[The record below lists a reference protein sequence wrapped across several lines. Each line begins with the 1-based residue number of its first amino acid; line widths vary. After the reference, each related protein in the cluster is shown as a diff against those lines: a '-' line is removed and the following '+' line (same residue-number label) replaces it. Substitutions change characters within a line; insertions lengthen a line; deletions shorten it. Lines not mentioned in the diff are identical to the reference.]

1 MPSKL
6 GFALETILRHLWL
19 AIVLG
24 CLGQITWAQSA
35 PVQLCVANM
44 QISGSRIANPAGR
57 ELLLKFLG
65 KEKDASVAQD
75 VPIDALQPDEA
86 LQQAK
91 AKNCDYVITTNQIES
106 HSDST
111 ISGAETNI
119 NRLST
124 PTFYVTTT
132 YKLTKVS
139 DGSEVLSGNAKA
151 SDRGSEQNAVGF
163 TMHKIAN
170 KVTEAIKKAGP
181 AK

>member
-1 MPSKL
+1 
-6 GFALETILRHLWL
+6 
-19 AIVLG
+19 
-24 CLGQITWAQSA
+24 
-35 PVQLCVANM
+35 M
-44 QISGSRIANPAGR
+44 QISGSRIANPTGR
-57 ELLLKFLG
+57 ELLLKFLA
-65 KEKDASVAQD
+65 KEKDKSVAED

-119 NRLST
+119 NRMST
-124 PTFYVTTT
+124 PTFYVTTV
-132 YKLTKVS
+132 YKLTRVS
-139 DGSEVLSGNAKA
+139 DGSEVISGNAKA
-151 SDRGSEQNAVGF
+151 SDRGSEQNAIGY

-181 AK
+181 PAK